1 MNENHMKDMLES
13 IAQRGVPGDVNLWSR
28 IAESVEKRSF
38 MQTVRAR
45 PALALVLVLLA
56 LALLSSV
63 AYAIGKVTGYIPGVG
78 IVDQSIPLRVL
89 IEPVI
94 TQRDGLT
101 VTVSQVVAD
110 SDHTFV
116 AYAIDGIIVQAK
128 TRSMCAVLPSL
139 QLPDGTTLS
148 VVSGGEGPRGAR
160 AGSILKFETTVNY
173 SSIPADMSNVTLN
186 FPCILPEGIGPENWQ
201 IPLAL
206 SPAPKNYATPGVEIG
221 ATFVASNPMFIVTP
235 SLTFD
240 EVSTPESVDLSLPP
254 TPTALP
260 NGSGLYLEKVVELPD
275 SYILIGN
282 FADAGDLPGGLEI
295 NDDPNADLPYIEDAS
310 GNPVAFKV
318 RDDLQPEAG
327 SGGRWARYWAFEI
340 AKPVHGPL
348 TITQDQINIG
358 VSSTAQ
364 LDFDAGSNPQT
375 GQKWQL
381 NLPVHLGA
389 YEYVMDSVEVVQGG
403 YLFKYHSGVHVPQ
416 GLSLWFNIPG
426 TSPEQNAST
435 VNAQGTKVEYSETMT
450 FSSLPTGPL
459 TVELTLFESVP
470 LKGPW
475 KLTWMP
481 LSK

>member
-1 MNENHMKDMLES
+1 
-13 IAQRGVPGDVNLWSR
+13 
-28 IAESVEKRSF
+28 
-38 MQTVRAR
+38 
-45 PALALVLVLLA
+45 
-56 LALLSSV
+56 
-63 AYAIGKVTGYIPGVG
+63 
-78 IVDQSIPLRVL
+78 
-89 IEPVI
+89 
-94 TQRDGLT
+94 
-101 VTVSQVVAD
+101 
-110 SDHTFV
+110 
-116 AYAIDGIIVQAK
+116 
-128 TRSMCAVLPSL
+128 
-139 QLPDGTTLS
+139 
-148 VVSGGEGPRGAR
+148 
-160 AGSILKFETTVNY
+160 
-173 SSIPADMSNVTLN
+173 MSNVTLN

-240 EVSTPESVDLSLPP
+240 EVSTPEPVDLSLPP

-282 FADAGDLPGGLEI
+282 FADAGDLSGGLEI
-295 NDDPNADLPYIEDAS
+295 NDDPNADLPHIEDAS

-426 TSPEQNAST
+426 TSPEKNAST